1 MVVLITSLSYYG
13 RPRNN
18 MPLKIG
24 SLVDDRYRITA
35 RIGHGGMAE
44 VYEGNDIITK
54 NTVAI
59 KLIRRDVM
67 NNPVN
72 LKRFKNE
79 ASIAASLNHPNIV
92 KVYNHGTI
100 EGVPYIA
107 NEYIKGQNLK
117 EVLDFRG
124 ALPIEEAID
133 YMLQLSSALKYA
145 HNHGIVHRD
154 VKPENIYVMGDG
166 TIKLG
171 DFGIAQTETKN
182 DSSSND
188 IVGSVHYLAPE
199 ITAGKP
205 ASGQSDIYAAGVT
218 FFELITGHVP
228 YVKEKAV
235 DIAVAHIK
243 EKFPSPKKYLP
254 NCPKEVERV
263 IFKCTKKNPSER
275 YANASELYDDLLAL
289 KHNPKILKEKK
300 GFFARLFGFK

>member
-1 MVVLITSLSYYG
+1 
-13 RPRNN
+13 
-18 MPLKIG
+18 MPLHIG
-24 SLVDDRYRITA
+24 SLVDGRYRVTA

-44 VYEGNDIITK
+44 VYECNDVITK
-54 NTVAI
+54 KSVAI
-59 KLIRRDVM
+59 KLIRKDVM
-67 NNPVN
+67 DNPVN

-92 KVYNHGTI
+92 KVYNHGYV

-124 ALPIEEAID
+124 ALPIEEAVD
-133 YMLQLSSALKYA
+133 YMLQLAAALNYA
-145 HNHGIVHRD
+145 HMHGIVHRD

-171 DFGIAQTETKN
+171 DFGIAQA
-182 DSSSND
+182 DSKKEGSDKD

-228 YVKEKAV
+228 FVKEKAV
-235 DIAVAHIK
+235 DIAIAHIK

-254 NCPKEVERV
+254 DCPKEVER
-263 IFKCTKKNPSER
+263 IILKCTKKDLKER
-275 YANASELYDDLLAL
+275 YSTAKELHDDLLSL
-289 KHNPKILKEKK
+289 KDNPNIFKEKK
-300 GFFARLFGFK
+300 GFFAKLFGFK